1 MLVPARI
8 SPSNA
13 PQQSPIHR
21 GRCRLA
27 AQVCNGD
34 LRPILEFEF
43 GQDRADVVAD
53 RPFPHI
59 GGRGD
64 LLVVEALRDKLD
76 DFVFSIGELGECV
89 RASIRPL
96 GFSGMAGKVDSVY
109 RLALKHAFAAHH
121 LGEPWFNPAKLV
133 CDMFNRL
140 YFFEDLGP
148 FLVRAG
154 ALALMASVFVVAAV
168 LIFGRSRYEHL

>member
-1 MLVPARI
+1 MLVPAHI

-121 LGEPWFNPAKLV
+121 LGERGSDRCHVGL
-133 CDMFNRL
+133 D
-140 YFFEDLGP
+140 E
-148 FLVRAG
+148 
-154 ALALMASVFVVAAV
+154 VAARSELECAHDV
-168 LIFGRSRYEHL
+168 LVIGERGQKDNARMGVEA